1 MKQNYFTPR
10 DRAEVDEIYRAL
22 SQVEKDYMLDM
33 STEKEWL
40 DGLDERFGKPL
51 TKQQPAEVAIG
62 NGINNLEKEVSDI
75 ESIKAEVSR
84 LGIDAYDR
92 YTRDYSDKEY
102 WTYMTCKKITSI
114 INRLTGEYDKQRED
128 TEKSLQRVL
137 ERLDPQDYDK
147 EK

>member
-10 DRAEVDEIYRAL
+10 DRGYVEEINRAL
-22 SQVEKDYMLDM
+22 QQVEKDYQIDM
-33 STEKEWL
+33 SSEKEWL
-40 DGLDERFGKPL
+40 DELNERFDKPL

-62 NGINNLEKEVSDI
+62 NGINNLKKEVSDI

-92 YTRDYSDKEY
+92 YTRDNSDKEY
-102 WTYMTCKKITSI
+102 WIYMTCKKITNF
-114 INRLTGEYDKQRED
+114 INELTGENQVLREKV
-128 TEKSLQRVL
+128 ERAVKSTLK
-137 ERLDPQDYDK
+137 EIFDK

>member
-10 DRAEVDEIYRAL
+10 DRAEVEEINRAL
-22 SQVEKDYMLDM
+22 QQVEKDYMLDM

-40 DGLDERFGKPL
+40 DGLNERFGKPL
-51 TKQQPAEVAIG
+51 TKQQPVEVAIG
-62 NGINNLEKEVSDI
+62 NGINNLKKEVSGI

-92 YTRDYSDKEY
+92 YTRDNSDKEY
-102 WTYMTCKKITSI
+102 WTYMTCKKITNI
-114 INRLTGEYDKQRED
+114 INELTGENQVLREKV
-128 TEKSLQRVL
+128 EKAVKSTLKEML
-137 ERLDPQDYDK
+137 DK